1 MSKQETSAAYLGDGV
16 YASFDGWD
24 IWLAVN
30 DHTKRV
36 VCLEPEVMAKLI
48 AFRDRHYSDRHYK

>member
-1 MSKQETSAAYLGDGV
+1 MTEPDTNAAYLGDGV

-30 DHTKRV
+30 DHHNQV

-48 AFRDRHYSDRHYK
+48 AFCDQHYTERHRK